1 MKKTIF
7 LLLVPTLIF
16 SQINLD
22 EVSKLL
28 DQVDLNEVNKVIN
41 NVINK
46 KTSNVKDWSGVIG
59 DPNFN
64 VADRI
69 AINDVIDAYGIYWD
83 NNNHKAFL
91 SLFSD
96 DAIGITFNSNGDKD
110 EYYIKSE
117 DQIIKNKK
125 RMDHFINNKM
135 QRRHIMANTFFV
147 KLSSNYAHIKKY
159 MILITTNNNQ
169 KTEILTPINYDFKLE
184 KSNGIWKII
193 YREINLDKPIDLPLI
208 D

>member
-46 KTSNVKDWSGVIG
+46 KTSNVKDWSGIIG

-69 AINDVIDAYGIYWD
+69 AINDVIDAYGIY
-83 NNNHKAFL
+83 
-91 SLFSD
+91 
-96 DAIGITFNSNGDKD
+96 
-110 EYYIKSE
+110 
-117 DQIIKNKK
+117 
-125 RMDHFINNKM
+125 
-135 QRRHIMANTFFV
+135 
-147 KLSSNYAHIKKY
+147 
-159 MILITTNNNQ
+159 
-169 KTEILTPINYDFKLE
+169 
-184 KSNGIWKII
+184 
-193 YREINLDKPIDLPLI
+193 
-208 D
+208 

>member
-83 NNNHKAFL
+83 NNNH
-91 SLFSD
+91 
-96 DAIGITFNSNGDKD
+96 
-110 EYYIKSE
+110 
-117 DQIIKNKK
+117 
-125 RMDHFINNKM
+125 
-135 QRRHIMANTFFV
+135 
-147 KLSSNYAHIKKY
+147 
-159 MILITTNNNQ
+159 
-169 KTEILTPINYDFKLE
+169 
-184 KSNGIWKII
+184 
-193 YREINLDKPIDLPLI
+193 
-208 D
+208 